1 MDLTTVKQRFSTI
14 VPKSYAH
21 RWSRRYWLIATPI
34 VLGILLLL
42 TFWAHQHLINQMSN
56 LLVLEL
62 DRIGLELEQQPTR
75 SVADLQ
81 MHLSTLP
88 SSFPR
93 TFTYIDEQGNWI
105 DSAESPSPYR
115 QPTKIRPASPEYAQS
130 SQLFTL
136 SGWLDN
142 PALFARFDSPSTSF
156 SIIAQISGKTIFAEM
171 LKMIFPFVFVMLLT
185 WTLVGWGF
193 TQLLQQRTDQLHRLA
208 SAAIEVAE
216 GNIDTSIDIGEDT
229 SLGILGSLFD
239 QMRRTLKSQIDES
252 TLQLTTSQAV
262 AQTINVQ
269 EGIPIVLRA
278 IIEGI
283 SADGARAIIVNPAA
297 NMPLLFGEGSAA
309 AGMGGLDRRLWRL
322 MQKTGEELIFRTEEQ
337 IRTQLDLPPERNINI
352 QSLIAFP
359 LHTQEQLSGVI
370 WVGFGTPL
378 ESMPPRLNLLRS
390 LIGSASALVANM
402 RLFVSAE
409 GGRRRLAAVLSST
422 ADAVV
427 VVDSTDHIL
436 LLNPAMEEAFQLHG
450 QALIGHAIQKAIHNP
465 DLLDILTLNV
475 LQVHGR
481 EIIGQNGKIYFSSV
495 ASVRGNNGG
504 IIGRVAVL
512 HDITQMKELDQLKSE
527 LIASVSHDLRNPLTY
542 MYTYASMLDES
553 ALSPSQRKYVV
564 NIQHGIKRMHNIIGA
579 LLDINRIESAV
590 DTLDIQQI
598 DVETF
603 FKKLADENAP
613 QASLT
618 GNHIVVAPFS
628 EPMKISADLWSLR
641 SAINNLISNA
651 LTYAANTGDIILDAQ
666 ATPDYI
672 VLSVQDHGMGI
683 SKTDQAR
690 IFEKFYRSADPST
703 LRIEGTGL
711 GLALVKSIAN
721 RHGGRV
727 WCKSDINKG
736 STFYVAFPNQ
746 PVAMQHPVM
755 T

>member
-1 MDLTTVKQRFSTI
+1 M
-14 VPKSYAH
+14 
-21 RWSRRYWLIATPI
+21 
-34 VLGILLLL
+34 
-42 TFWAHQHLINQMSN
+42 
-56 LLVLEL
+56 
-62 DRIGLELEQQPTR
+62 
-75 SVADLQ
+75 
-81 MHLSTLP
+81 
-88 SSFPR
+88 
-93 TFTYIDEQGNWI
+93 
-105 DSAESPSPYR
+105 
-115 QPTKIRPASPEYAQS
+115 
-130 SQLFTL
+130 
-136 SGWLDN
+136 
-142 PALFARFDSPSTSF
+142 
-156 SIIAQISGKTIFAEM
+156 
-171 LKMIFPFVFVMLLT
+171 
-185 WTLVGWGF
+185 
-193 TQLLQQRTDQLHRLA
+193 
-208 SAAIEVAE
+208 
-216 GNIDTSIDIGEDT
+216 
-229 SLGILGSLFD
+229 
-239 QMRRTLKSQIDES
+239 
-252 TLQLTTSQAV
+252 
-262 AQTINVQ
+262 
-269 EGIPIVLRA
+269 
-278 IIEGI
+278 
-283 SADGARAIIVNPAA
+283 
-297 NMPLLFGEGSAA
+297 
-309 AGMGGLDRRLWRL
+309 
-322 MQKTGEELIFRTEEQ
+322 
-337 IRTQLDLPPERNINI
+337 
-352 QSLIAFP
+352 
-359 LHTQEQLSGVI
+359 
-370 WVGFGTPL
+370 
-378 ESMPPRLNLLRS
+378 
-390 LIGSASALVANM
+390 
-402 RLFVSAE
+402 
-409 GGRRRLAAVLSST
+409 
-422 ADAVV
+422 
-427 VVDSTDHIL
+427 
-436 LLNPAMEEAFQLHG
+436 
-450 QALIGHAIQKAIHNP
+450 
-465 DLLDILTLNV
+465 
-475 LQVHGR
+475 
-481 EIIGQNGKIYFSSV
+481 
-495 ASVRGNNGG
+495 RGNNGG

-603 FKKLADENAP
+603 SKKLADENAP